1 MNDKTKIERLA
12 QLKEVLMNLGM
23 ARCEQIA
30 LNHQVE
36 SMNDRINQLNLD
48 QSAAKT
54 KDAIMKVVDKR
65 RHTRE
70 RLTEVRVE
78 VQELETEQQ
87 KIESELKWGR
97 E

>member
-1 MNDKTKIERLA
+1 
-12 QLKEVLMNLGM
+12 
-23 ARCEQIA
+23 
-30 LNHQVE
+30 
-36 SMNDRINQLNLD
+36 
-48 QSAAKT
+48 
-54 KDAIMKVVDKR
+54 MKVVDKR

-78 VQELETEQQ
+78 VQELETERE

>member
-12 QLKEVLMNLGM
+12 QLKEVLINLGM
-23 ARCEQIA
+23 ARCEQIE